1 MGTSRARLLVVDDE
15 PAIREVTSALLASEG
30 YDVSTA
36 EDGVEAM
43 GYLVEPLPDL
53 VISDLRM
60 PNMSGFE
67 LLAVVRERFP
77 HLPVIAMSGEF
88 SEKELPPGLLADAFL
103 QKGTFTIKQL
113 CSMISELISA
123 PPPRASPQVGYD

>member
-1 MGTSRARLLVVDDE
+1 MATSRARLLVVDDE
-15 PAIREVTSALLASEG
+15 PAVREVTSALLAAEG

-36 EDGVEAM
+36 EDGLEAV
-43 GYLVEPLPDL
+43 GRLVEPLPDL

-67 LLAVVRERFP
+67 LLRVVRERFP
-77 HLPVIAMSGEF
+77 HVPVIAMSGEF

-103 QKGTFTIKQL
+103 QKGAFTIEQL
-113 CSMISELISA
+113 CSTITALISA
-123 PPPRASPQVGYD
+123 PPQRADGELIR